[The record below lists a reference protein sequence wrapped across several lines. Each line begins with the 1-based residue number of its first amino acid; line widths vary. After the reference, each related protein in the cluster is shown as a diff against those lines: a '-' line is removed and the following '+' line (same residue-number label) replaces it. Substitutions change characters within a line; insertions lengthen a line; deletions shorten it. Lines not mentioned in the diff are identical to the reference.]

1 MLDFE
6 KIDLKTITTYL
17 LIALLGGSEIHQY
30 IQTPSKILEVT
41 HRPTEIKEDSIRTEE
56 IATKVLDKL
65 TSKKI
70 ANLMLVQGIEDMMDL
85 EESEIENLKKIVRQ
99 TLDSNDVYNMR
110 NRMALSNRRW
120 LQSMFGYGREINGEK
135 FFISPYKHSQK
146 LFYSIPEG
154 RNWLESGWWRLDE
167 TGTVQSLPDYK
178 NIKLK

>member
-30 IQTPSKILEVT
+30 IKTPSKILEVT
-41 HRPTEIKEDSIRTEE
+41 HRPAEIKEDSIRTEQ

-65 TSKKI
+65 TDQKLAGLLLSRGI
-70 ANLMLVQGIEDMMDL
+70 SEQFNLTEKETTKL
-85 EESEIENLKKIVRQ
+85 EGIVREV
-99 TLDSNDVYNMR
+99 LDSNDVYNMR

-120 LQSMFGYGREINGEK
+120 LESMFGYGREINGEK
-135 FFISPYKHSQK
+135 FFISPYKHHQK

-154 RNWLESGWWRLDE
+154 RKWIEDGWWRLDE